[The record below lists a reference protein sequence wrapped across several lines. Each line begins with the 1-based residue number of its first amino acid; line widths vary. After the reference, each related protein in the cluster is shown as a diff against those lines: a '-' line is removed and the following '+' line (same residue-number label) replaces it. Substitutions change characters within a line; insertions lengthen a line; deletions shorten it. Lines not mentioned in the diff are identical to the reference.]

1 MNFTTIKTTLL
12 GIGLLLGL
20 AACDGHPTITPR
32 TTAPPGATAEYFESR
47 ASDGRTIRLTSG
59 LAFALECRDQKN
71 KPCGFDGSK
80 IEDTEIAT
88 VRKAYADLDQQL
100 VQNYAAQQT
109 SYRNRTVF
117 VIVGKKVGTTK
128 LHLVT
133 GYGDKDIT
141 IEVVAPK

>member
-1 MNFTTIKTTLL
+1 MKTTIKTTLL
-12 GIGLLLGL
+12 AIGLALGL
-20 AACDGHPTITPR
+20 AACDGHPTITPK

-47 ASDGRTIRLTSG
+47 ASDGRTIRLTAG
-59 LAFALECRDQKN
+59 LAFALECLDQKG

-80 IEDTEIAT
+80 MEDESVAS
-88 VRKAYADLDQQL
+88 VRRAYADLDQQL
-100 VQNYAAQQT
+100 VSNPNARQT

-117 VIVGKKVGTTK
+117 VIVGKKVGTTN

-141 IEVVAPK
+141 VEVVAPN